1 MIISYDFINSPLQY
15 ELYHRSIYFFGLLE
29 NIVDI
34 YVIGIYNIR
43 NTNIRHTYIGG
54 DIISKLKEILSQESI
69 KQTDI
74 ATLLNVSQKTIS
86 IRLKNNDW
94 KLVDAEKIRMF
105 LERDSIDE
113 IFFNRNIRD
122 TNN

>member
-1 MIISYDFINSPLQY
+1 M
-15 ELYHRSIYFFGLLE
+15 
-29 NIVDI
+29 
-34 YVIGIYNIR
+34 GIYNIR

-74 ATLLNVSQKTIS
+74 AALLNVSQKTIS
-86 IRLKNNDW
+86 IRLKNDDW

-113 IFFNRNIRD
+113 IFFDRNIRD